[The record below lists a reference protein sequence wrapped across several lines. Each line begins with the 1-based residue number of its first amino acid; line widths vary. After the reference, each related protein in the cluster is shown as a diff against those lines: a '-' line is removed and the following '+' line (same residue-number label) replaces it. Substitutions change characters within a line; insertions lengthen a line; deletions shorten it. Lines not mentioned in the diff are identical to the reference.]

1 MATLPA
7 YLEDRQNKLIELAFN
22 NIENKNPEKDIQIIT
37 QMNNEGQIFSSK
49 FLRSIIYFIKFL
61 NFVSK
66 IPKYTLI
73 ILLKARFVR
82 YF

>member
-22 NIENKNPEKDIQIIT
+22 NIENKNPEKDIQIIL
-37 QMNNEGQIFSSK
+37 QVNNEGQIFSSE
-49 FLRSIIYFIKFL
+49 FLRLIIYFIKFR

-66 IPKYTLI
+66 IPKYMYI
-73 ILLKARFVR
+73 
-82 YF
+82 YFHLFSATV

>member
-37 QMNNEGQIFSSK
+37 QINNEGQIFSSE
-49 FLRSIIYFIKFL
+49 FLRLIIYFMKF
-61 NFVSK
+61 
-66 IPKYTLI
+66 
-73 ILLKARFVR
+73 
-82 YF
+82 